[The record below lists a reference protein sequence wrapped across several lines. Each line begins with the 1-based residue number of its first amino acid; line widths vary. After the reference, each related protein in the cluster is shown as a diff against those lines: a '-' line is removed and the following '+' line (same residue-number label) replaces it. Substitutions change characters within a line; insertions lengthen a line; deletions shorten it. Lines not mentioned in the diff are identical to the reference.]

1 MLKSVLCYYSDVY
14 KLVKA
19 FKKVVWYG
27 ADAAAIA
34 ADKSK
39 KKSNTQKQ
47 CAAYQ
52 LYKGNK

>member
-34 ADKSK
+34 ADKNK
-39 KKSNTQKQ
+39 KKKQ
-47 CAAYQ
+47 YAETVCNLLAV
-52 LYKGNK
+52 